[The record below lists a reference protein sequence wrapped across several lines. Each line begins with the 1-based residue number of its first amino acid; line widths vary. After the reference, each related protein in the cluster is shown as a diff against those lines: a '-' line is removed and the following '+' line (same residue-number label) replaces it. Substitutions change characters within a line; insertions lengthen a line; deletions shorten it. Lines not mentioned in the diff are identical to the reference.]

1 MAKRYKAGA
10 MGLLFAAA
18 IGTSLLKA
26 DVLESIAL
34 NPVEHG
40 EARVEF
46 ACEHCGAGALRL
58 VAVVDKTVR
67 VECLSCGKESIFE
80 RRAEPTPMAK
90 SPTESLPS

>member
-1 MAKRYKAGA
+1 

-18 IGTSLLKA
+18 IGASLLKT
-26 DVLESIAL
+26 DVLESAPL

-46 ACEHCGAGALRL
+46 VCEHCGAGALRL
-58 VAVVDKTVR
+58 VAVLDKTVR

-80 RRAEPTPMAK
+80 RRVEPTPMAE
-90 SPTESLPS
+90 SPTEGLPR